1 MSDLDAFFTINV
13 TATTETQ
20 TRTGFGTALLLAALV
35 PWTSGARVRS
45 YASTTEMT
53 TAGFATTDPA
63 YRMAASAFAQNPR
76 PASVK
81 IGQRT
86 RLFTQIVRVIPAATV
101 DATAPETYKVK
112 VAGLECSFTTDGTS
126 PTTQSD
132 IATGLAA
139 AINAS
144 ALAADADAI
153 IATGASSGSPQSLTV
168 DDFDGALGGEI
179 LDPPRRL
186 SLTLSNNSDW
196 DATTLTVT
204 GTNAAGAAQTE
215 SFAIPNGGNATV
227 NGTKHFR
234 TITGVAVGAQTGNG
248 GTFTLGTR
256 AVVVATTDSNQVV
269 CTAQVAGRL
278 VSYELTAVNPATENV
293 SLLDVTADPGIEAD
307 LNELVV
313 IDPDFYGLALDSN
326 SQAEIEVGAAWAQTN
341 RRLFVW
347 QSADTG
353 CGVAETTDDVMSAL
367 QDASN
372 GYAPGWHYPAI
383 ATADGWLAAGILGNR
398 LPIDP
403 GSDTWAY
410 KTITGVTVRPISTT
424 ARAAVLAKKGNVY
437 ERRNG
442 VNITFPGTVP
452 LGEWVDTVRG
462 LDWQRARMQEELF
475 AIQTANQKVAYTDDG
490 ISLVNAAIY
499 GVLNEGVE
507 RGFYARNPK
516 PVVTTPLAAATSSSD
531 RSNRVLNGVT
541 FSARLAGAIHTGS
554 VTGTATI

>member
-1 MSDLDAFFTINV
+1 MSDLDAFFSINV

-20 TRTGFGTALLLAALV
+20 TRAGFGTALLLATLV

-45 YASTTEMT
+45 YASLTEMT
-53 TAGFATTDPA
+53 AAGFATTDPA

-86 RLFTQIVRVIPAATV
+86 RLFQQVVRLIPATPV
-101 DATAPETYKVK
+101 DPAAAETYAAK
-112 VAGLECSFTTDGTS
+112 VAGITCTFTTDAT
-126 PTTQSD
+126 PTAAEA
-132 IATGLAA
+132 ATGLAA

-507 RGFYARNPK
+507 RGFYAANPK
-516 PVVTTPLAAATSSSD
+516 PVVRTPLAAATSSSD
-531 RSNRVLNGVT
+531 RSNRALNGVT

>member
-1 MSDLDAFFTINV
+1 MSDLDAFFSINV

-20 TRTGFGTALLLAALV
+20 TRTGFGTPLFAVAKV

-45 YASTTEMT
+45 YANLPDMAA
-53 TAGFATTDPA
+53 AGFATTDPA
-63 YRMAASAFAQNPR
+63 YRMAASAFAQEPP
-76 PASVK
+76 PAVVK

-86 RLFTQIVRVIPAATV
+86 RLFTQIVRVIPATPV
-101 DATAPETYKVK
+101 DAAAAETYAVK
-112 VAGLECSFTTDGTS
+112 VAGLTCTFTTDAT
-126 PTTQSD
+126 PTAAEA
-132 IATGLAA
+132 ATGLAA
-139 AINAS
+139 AVNAS
-144 ALAADADAI
+144 ALGADADSI
-153 IATGASSGSPQSLTV
+153 IANGASSASPQSLTV
-168 DDFDGALGGEI
+168 DDFDGVLGGET

-204 GTNAAGAAQTE
+204 GTNDAGAAQTE
-215 SFAIPNGGNATV
+215 VFTIPNGGNTVV

-234 TITGVAVGAQTGNG
+234 TITGVAIGAQTGTG

-256 AVVVATTDSNQVV
+256 AVVVATTDSSQVV

-307 LNELVV
+307 LNELLAV
-313 IDPDFYGLALDSN
+313 DPDFYGLALDSN
-326 SQAEIEVGAAWAQTN
+326 SAAEIEAAAPWAQTN
-341 RRLFVW
+341 RRIFVW

-353 CGVAETTDDVMSAL
+353 CGVTATTDDVMSAL

-383 ATADGWLAAGILGNR
+383 AAADGWFAAGMLGNR
-398 LPIDP
+398 LPRDP

-410 KTITGVTVRPISTT
+410 KTVAGITVRPISTA
-424 ARAAVLAKKGNVY
+424 ARAAVLAKSGNVY

-442 VNITFPGTVP
+442 VNITFPGKVP
-452 LGEWVDTVRG
+452 LGEWIDTVRG
-462 LDWQRARMQEELF
+462 LDWQRARMKEALF
-475 AIQTANQKVAYTDDG
+475 ALQTANEKVAYTDDG
-490 ISLVNAAIY
+490 IALMGAAIF
-499 GVLNEGVE
+499 GVLEEGVA
-507 RGFYARNPK
+507 RGFYAANPK
-516 PVVTTPLAAATSSSD
+516 PVVRTPLAAATSSSD
-531 RSNRVLNGVT
+531 RSNRALNGVT

>member
-1 MSDLDAFFTINV
+1 MSDLDAFFSINV

-20 TRTGFGTALLLAALV
+20 TRAGFGTALLLATLV

-45 YASTTEMT
+45 YASLTEMT
-53 TAGFATTDPA
+53 AAGFATTDPA

-86 RLFTQIVRVIPAATV
+86 RLFQQVVRLIPATPV
-101 DATAPETYKVK
+101 DPAAAETYAAK
-112 VAGLECSFTTDGTS
+112 VAGITCTFTTDAT
-126 PTTQSD
+126 PTAAEA
-132 IATGLAA
+132 ATGLAA

>member
-1 MSDLDAFFTINV
+1 VSDLDAFFSINV

-20 TRTGFGTALLLAALV
+20 TRTGFGTPLFAVAKV

-45 YASTTEMT
+45 YANLPDMAA
-53 TAGFATTDPA
+53 AGFATTDPA
-63 YRMAASAFAQNPR
+63 YRMAASAFAQEPR
-76 PASVK
+76 PAVVK

-86 RLFTQIVRVIPAATV
+86 RLFTQIVRVIPATTV

-144 ALAADADAI
+144 ALAADAAAI
-153 IATGASSGSPQSLTV
+153 IATGASSGTAQSLTV
-168 DDFDGALGGEI
+168 DDFDGVLGGETF
-179 LDPPRRL
+179 DPPRRL
-186 SLTLSNNSDW
+186 SLTLSNNGDW

-204 GTNAAGAAQTE
+204 GTNDAGAAQTE
-215 SFAIPNGGNATV
+215 VFTIPNGGNETV

-234 TITGVAVGAQTGNG
+234 TVTGVAVGAQTGNG
-248 GTFTLGTR
+248 GTFTLGAR
-256 AVVVATTDSNQVV
+256 AVVVATTDSSQVV

-326 SQAEIEVGAAWAQTN
+326 SAAEIEAAAPWAQTN
-341 RRLFVW
+341 RRIFVW

-353 CGVAETTDDVMSAL
+353 CGVADTTDDVMSVL

-383 ATADGWLAAGILGNR
+383 AAADGWFAAGMLGNR
-398 LPIDP
+398 LPRDP

-410 KTITGVTVRPISTT
+410 KTVAGITVRPISTA
-424 ARAAVLAKKGNVY
+424 ARAAVLAKSGNVY

-442 VNITFPGTVP
+442 VNITFPGKVP
-452 LGEWVDTVRG
+452 LGEWIDTVRG
-462 LDWQRARMQEELF
+462 LDWQRARMKESLF
-475 AIQTANQKVAYTDDG
+475 ALQTANEKVAYTDDG
-490 ISLVNAAIY
+490 IALMGAAIF
-499 GVLNEGVE
+499 GVLEEGVA
-507 RGFYARNPK
+507 RGFYAANPK
-516 PVVTTPLAAATSSSD
+516 PVVRTPLAAATSSSD
-531 RSNRVLNGVT
+531 RSNRALNGVT

>member
-86 RLFTQIVRVIPAATV
+86 RLFQQVVRLIPATPV
-101 DATAPETYKVK
+101 DPAAAETYAAK
-112 VAGLECSFTTDGTS
+112 VAGITCTFTTDAT
-126 PTTQSD
+126 PTAAEA
-132 IATGLAA
+132 ATGLAA

>member
-1 MSDLDAFFTINV
+1 MSDLDAFFSINV

-20 TRTGFGTALLLAALV
+20 TRAGFGTALLLAALV

-45 YASTTEMT
+45 YASLTEMA
-53 TAGFATTDPA
+53 TAGFAKTDPA

-86 RLFTQIVRVIPAATV
+86 RLFQQVVRLIPATPV
-101 DATAPETYKVK
+101 DPAAAETYAAK
-112 VAGLECSFTTDGTS
+112 VAGITCTFTTDAT
-126 PTTQSD
+126 PTAAEA
-132 IATGLAA
+132 ATGLAA

-153 IATGASSGSPQSLTV
+153 IATGASSSSAQSLTV

-215 SFAIPNGGNATV
+215 VFTIPNNGNTTV

-234 TITGVAVGAQTGNG
+234 TITGVAVGAQTGSG

-256 AVVVATTDSNQVV
+256 AVVVATVDTDEVV
-269 CTAQVAGRL
+269 CTTQVTGRL
-278 VSYELTAVNPATENV
+278 VSYELTAANPATENV
-293 SLLDVTADPGIEAD
+293 SILDTTTDPGLEAD

>member
-1 MSDLDAFFTINV
+1 MSDLDAFFSINV

-20 TRTGFGTALLLAALV
+20 TRAGFGTALLLATLV

-45 YASTTEMT
+45 YASLTEMT
-53 TAGFATTDPA
+53 AAGFATTDPA

-86 RLFTQIVRVIPAATV
+86 RLFQQVVRLIPATPV
-101 DATAPETYKVK
+101 DPAAAETYAAK
-112 VAGLECSFTTDGTS
+112 VAGITCTFTTDAT
-126 PTTQSD
+126 PTAAEA
-132 IATGLAA
+132 ATGLAA

-307 LNELVV
+307 LSELVV

>member
-1 MSDLDAFFTINV
+1 MRLD
-13 TATTETQ
+13 
-20 TRTGFGTALLLAALV
+20 LLARL
-35 PWTSGARVRS
+35 GAHLAVEPARRRGRV
-45 YASTTEMT
+45 
-53 TAGFATTDPA
+53 DL
-63 YRMAASAFAQNPR
+63 
-76 PASVK
+76 
-81 IGQRT
+81 QRQV
-86 RLFTQIVRVIPAATV
+86 TQHRGV
-101 DATAPETYKVK
+101 APE
-112 VAGLECSFTTDGTS
+112 E
-126 PTTQSD
+126 
-132 IATGLAA
+132 
-139 AINAS
+139 
-144 ALAADADAI
+144 
-153 IATGASSGSPQSLTV
+153 
-168 DDFDGALGGEI
+168 GGE
-179 LDPPRRL
+179 
-186 SLTLSNNSDW
+186 
-196 DATTLTVT
+196 A
-204 GTNAAGAAQTE
+204 
-215 SFAIPNGGNATV
+215 
-227 NGTKHFR
+227 
-234 TITGVAVGAQTGNG
+234 
-248 GTFTLGTR
+248 
-256 AVVVATTDSNQVV
+256 
-269 CTAQVAGRL
+269 
-278 VSYELTAVNPATENV
+278 
-293 SLLDVTADPGIEAD
+293 
-307 LNELVV
+307 
-313 IDPDFYGLALDSN
+313 
-326 SQAEIEVGAAWAQTN
+326 AEIEVGAAWAQTN